1 MMTLCVEG
9 GMLGE
14 SRNGALGLFASFK
27 WKFHQQQKSDGLS
40 VCAAMAANNFK
51 VLGIT
56 AKRTNSS
63 NTCGPFTGIQYMCY
77 VNVK

>member
-1 MMTLCVEG
+1 
-9 GMLGE
+9 MLGE

-56 AKRTNSS
+56 ANARTVVILADHL
-63 NTCGPFTGIQYMCY
+63 PAFREHYFVLQPQVRQIF
-77 VNVK
+77 